1 MNDKN
6 LPDDLRAKD
15 NENNT
20 IDKVIGVMS
29 GKGGVGKSL
38 ITAMLAIMAR
48 SQGFRVGILD
58 ADITGPSI
66 PKMFGI
72 SKRAET
78 TEFGVLPAVTGSG
91 IKVMSI
97 NLLLDSE
104 DSPVI
109 WRGPIISK
117 VIKHFWSDI
126 LWEELDYM
134 FIDMPPGTGDVPLTL
149 FQSLPLDGVVIAT
162 SPQDLVSLIVKKAYN
177 MTKQM
182 NIPVLGIIENMSYF
196 KCPSCSSNHS
206 IYGISHIDD
215 IAKQFDIEVL
225 GKIPLDPKIAELAD
239 KGQIELVDI
248 EPIIKAMKLIKE

>member
-117 VIKHFWSDI
+117 VIKQFWSDI